1 MIRSLPPIFIC
12 CTLLLLSLSHTHGS
26 FASTAP
32 LTSPPQLSLLRGDNN
47 DATRTFL
54 PSTSLSALSTTPSLT
69 PSLTS
74 SSTSS
79 STSSLTSSPLPTSE
93 LDEICQHRAE
103 MFNVVARARVQLTL
117 DLFFAVLDVA
127 VLPLGG
133 TLLGIV
139 RDQLLCSVSCVV

>member
-1 MIRSLPPIFIC
+1 M
-12 CTLLLLSLSHTHGS
+12 
-26 FASTAP
+26 
-32 LTSPPQLSLLRGDNN
+32 
-47 DATRTFL
+47 
-54 PSTSLSALSTTPSLT
+54 
-69 PSLTS
+69 
-74 SSTSS
+74 
-79 STSSLTSSPLPTSE
+79 TSSPLPTSE

>member
-1 MIRSLPPIFIC
+1 MIRSLPSIFIRC
-12 CTLLLLSLSHTHGS
+12 SLLLLCLSHTHGS

-69 PSLTS
+69 P

-127 VLPLGG
+127 ILPLGG

-139 RDQLLCSVSCVV
+139 RDQLLCSVSE

>member
-79 STSSLTSSPLPTSE
+79 LTSSPLPTSE